1 MLAHVQRQ
9 CAAAAGECCR
19 LTFQSCHLF
28 SIGTGQ
34 HGLHLKGSRNWLL
47 VIASDA
53 YLDVQVGISVIL
65 VQIGS
70 HIPVEQTGLGRGI
83 EINIVEDACQAPVV
97 LTLEIKAVAVFDD
110 LHGQRVTAFL
120 QILCNIVLG
129 RLLSSLVVAH
139 FLTVDPQKRC
149 RCHLLKTQKDLLS
162 IPVGGNSEGGAVG
175 TCWVVVAWCLGRVG
189 LEWRRH
195 VAE

>member
-9 CAAAAGECCR
+9 CAAATGECCR
-19 LTFQSCHLF
+19 LTFQSGHLF

-34 HGLHLKGSRNWLL
+34 HGLHLKGSRYRLL
-47 VIASDA
+47 VITSDT

-65 VQIGS
+65 VQIGG
-70 HIPVEQTGLGRGI
+70 HIPVEQAGLGRGI

-110 LHGQRVTAFL
+110 LHGQRVAAFL
-120 QILCNIVLG
+120 QIFCNIVLG
-129 RLLSSLVVAH
+129 RLLSSLIVAH
-139 FLTVDPQKRC
+139 LLTVNPQERC
-149 RCHLLKTQKDLLS
+149 RSHLLKTQEYLLTA
-162 IPVGGNSEGGAVG
+162 PFGGNGEGSAVG
-175 TCWVVVAWCLGRVG
+175 TCRVVVAWCLGWVG